1 MNTRLSRHPGNS
13 EQRGIAMIEAL
24 IALLVLS
31 LGVLGLARL
40 QMSALTESRN
50 TNARA
55 VAVQLANDLAVPL
68 GTMKSWIRRGL
79 ARLKECLHAEG

>member
-55 VAVQLANDLAVPL
+55 VAVQLANDLAERMQSNAIV
-68 GTMKSWIRRGL
+68 RRTNPNPNP
-79 ARLKECLHAEG
+79 